1 MTDSAEITVKIVKDF
16 KGTVTVRADGVLGDL
31 LQAIEGAGLPAS
43 QVANFIIRGKRVDA
57 SASADAPLASLGVAN
72 NSTVMLVR
80 RTEGEIAAARAM
92 AAQEERARRLAD
104 VEAAAKLLTQRE
116 GGVGNYEL
124 SLTDQNGRPISMP
137 TVDRKSLS
145 LAYLLHAKGR
155 AQLDNAT
162 QTVPPPGAA
171 AAASQSTEEER
182 AALSEALHYL
192 EEGERALALCDRKWL
207 ALGDNAALLHLDC
220 AWAALLHHAH
230 GGGGA
235 GAGGG
240 GDVLSKQRERLEQAR
255 QLLSALHGA
264 ELQRLSEKPDASH
277 LRAPWVR
284 LQARRAHIRLAT
296 RHAIRRASARNSK
309 PLSDGTASLLC
320 CSFSKAWSR
329 TTPANSTTRAR
340 SSEKRRRYDGSSCS
354 TAPKTTPSWRASLI
368 WGLGRT
374 RPRRRCWRARR
385 TCSARRRT
393 RWRSARRQSG

>member
-1 MTDSAEITVKIVKDF
+1 MADSADITVKIVKDF

-43 QVANFIIRGKRVDA
+43 QVANFIIRGKRIDA

-72 NSTVMLVR
+72 NLTVMLVR

-116 GGVGNYEL
+116 GGIGNYEL

-137 TVDRKSLS
+137 AVDRKSLS

-155 AQLDNAT
+155 AQLDNAS
-162 QTVPPPGAA
+162 QTVPPPGAT
-171 AAASQSTEEER
+171 AAASASTEEER

-284 LQARRAHIRLAT
+284 LQARCTFGAC
-296 RHAIRRASARNSK
+296 AIRRA
-309 PLSDGTASLLC
+309 
-320 CSFSKAWSR
+320 R
-329 TTPANSTTRAR
+329 T
-340 SSEKRRRYDGSSCS
+340 
-354 TAPKTTPSWRASLI
+354 L
-368 WGLGRT
+368 
-374 RPRRRCWRARR
+374 
-385 TCSARRRT
+385 
-393 RWRSARRQSG
+393 

>member
-1 MTDSAEITVKIVKDF
+1 MSDSTEITVKIVKDF
-16 KGTVTVRADGVLGDL
+16 KGSVTVRSDGVLADL
-31 LQAIEGAGLPAS
+31 LRAIEGAGLPAS

-57 SASADAPLASLGVAN
+57 SASADAPLASLGVTN

-116 GGVGNYEL
+116 GGIGNYEL
-124 SLTDQNGRPISMP
+124 SLTDQDGRPISMP
-137 TVDRKSLS
+137 AVDRKSLS

-155 AQLDNAT
+155 AQLDNAS
-162 QTVPPPGAA
+162 QTVPPPGAT
-171 AAASQSTEEER
+171 AAASASTEEER

-230 GGGGA
+230 GGSGA

-284 LQARRAHIRLAT
+284 LQARCT
-296 RHAIRRASARNSK
+296 SGNSARNSARAH
-309 PLSDGTASLLC
+309 PLV
-320 CSFSKAWSR
+320 
-329 TTPANSTTRAR
+329 
-340 SSEKRRRYDGSSCS
+340 
-354 TAPKTTPSWRASLI
+354 
-368 WGLGRT
+368 
-374 RPRRRCWRARR
+374 
-385 TCSARRRT
+385 
-393 RWRSARRQSG
+393 

>member
-1 MTDSAEITVKIVKDF
+1 MSDSTDITVKIVKDY
-16 KGTVTVRADGVLGDL
+16 KGSVTVRADGCLGDL

-116 GGVGNYEL
+116 GGIGNYEL

-137 TVDRKSLS
+137 AVDRKSLS

-155 AQLDNAT
+155 AQLDNAS
-162 QTVPPPGAA
+162 QTVPPPGAT
-171 AAASQSTEEER
+171 AAASASTEEER

-240 GDVLSKQRERLEQAR
+240 DDVLAKQRERLEQAR

-284 LQARRAHIRLAT
+284 LQARHAHSATAQFVTRNLA
-296 RHAIRRASARNSK
+296 
-309 PLSDGTASLLC
+309 PLSD
-320 CSFSKAWSR
+320 
-329 TTPANSTTRAR
+329 
-340 SSEKRRRYDGSSCS
+340 
-354 TAPKTTPSWRASLI
+354 
-368 WGLGRT
+368 RT
-374 RPRRRCWRARR
+374 RPYCAAAPPRRGRVPLRRIRRRALAPRKSGGTAAGARARR
-385 TCSARRRT
+385 R
-393 RWRSARRQSG
+393 

>member
-1 MTDSAEITVKIVKDF
+1 MSDSTEITVKIVKDF
-16 KGTVTVRADGVLGDL
+16 KGSVTVRSDGVLGDL
-31 LQAIEGAGLPAS
+31 LQAIEGAGLPAAQIAS
-43 QVANFIIRGKRVDA
+43 FIIRGKRVEA
-57 SASADAPLASLGVAN
+57 QSSVDAPLASLGVAN

-80 RTEGEIAAARAM
+80 RTEGEIAAVRAM

-116 GGVGNYEL
+116 GGIGNYEL
-124 SLTDQNGRPISMP
+124 SLTDQNGRLITMP
-137 TVDRKSLS
+137 AVDRKSLS

-155 AQLDNAT
+155 AQLDNAS

-171 AAASQSTEEER
+171 TSASQSTEEER

-230 GGGGA
+230 GGGG
-235 GAGGG
+235 GGGGGG

-284 LQARRAHIRLAT
+284 LQARCT
-296 RHAIRRASARNSK
+296 FAIRRAIRRAIR
-309 PLSDGTASLLC
+309 SLYL
-320 CSFSKAWSR
+320 
-329 TTPANSTTRAR
+329 
-340 SSEKRRRYDGSSCS
+340 
-354 TAPKTTPSWRASLI
+354 TAPHPYCAAAP
-368 WGLGRT
+368 
-374 RPRRRCWRARR
+374 PRRGRVPL
-385 TCSARRRT
+385 
-393 RWRSARRQSG
+393 G

>member
-1 MTDSAEITVKIVKDF
+1 MGDSTDITVKIVKDF
-16 KGTVTVRADGVLGDL
+16 KGSVTVRADGVLGDL

-57 SASADAPLASLGVAN
+57 SASAQPLASLGVAN

-80 RTEGEIAAARAM
+80 REIAAARAM

-116 GGVGNYEL
+116 GGIGNYEL
-124 SLTDQNGRPISMP
+124 SLTDQNGRPVSMP
-137 TVDRKSLS
+137 AVDRKSLS

-155 AQLDNAT
+155 AQLDNAS
-162 QTVPPPGAA
+162 QTVPPPGAV

-230 GGGGA
+230 GGGG
-235 GAGGG
+235 GGGSGGGGG
-240 GDVLSKQRERLEQAR
+240 GDVLAKQRERLEQAR

-284 LQARRAHIRLAT
+284 LQARHAH
-296 RHAIRRASARNSK
+296 SARNSARNSA
-309 PLSDGTASLLC
+309 PLSDAIHPYCTAASPRRGRVPLGRIRRRALAPRQ
-320 CSFSKAWSR
+320 SGGA
-329 TTPANSTTRAR
+329 AAGARAR
-340 SSEKRRRYDGSSCS
+340 
-354 TAPKTTPSWRASLI
+354 
-368 WGLGRT
+368 
-374 RPRRRCWRARR
+374 RPRRR
-385 TCSARRRT
+385 
-393 RWRSARRQSG
+393 RQAGEPR